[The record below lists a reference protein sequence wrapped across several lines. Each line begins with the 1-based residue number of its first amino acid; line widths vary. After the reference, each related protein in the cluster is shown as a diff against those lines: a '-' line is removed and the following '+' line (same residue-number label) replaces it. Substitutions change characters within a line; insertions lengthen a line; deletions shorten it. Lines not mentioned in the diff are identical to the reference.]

1 MENSISNLLESIPS
15 FIVVEFREYPA
26 DVPYVAMRLLPA
38 IMGILV
44 VPIIFLTLR
53 SRGCTQTT
61 SLLGSV
67 LIIFENG
74 LVTQSRLILLDSP
87 LVICTTFTAY
97 AWTVFDSKYHNGPLS
112 GGSASNSGD
121 PSRIDDGTFS
131 ADWWM
136 WLLLTGLGLGA
147 TVSMKWVGLFTI
159 AWVGSLTVLQ
169 LWNLLGDLRVTPV
182 SSLLDGVNR
191 RGCGLNISLL
201 VLRVLL
207 SFLLHFTWLCLL
219 FISFA
224 L

>member
-1 MENSISNLLESIPS
+1 
-15 FIVVEFREYPA
+15 
-26 DVPYVAMRLLPA
+26 MRLLPA

-53 SRGCTQTT
+53 SSGCTQTT
-61 SLLGSV
+61 SLLGSA

-87 LVICTTFTAY
+87 LVICTAFTAY
-97 AWTVFDSKYHNGPLS
+97 TWTVFESKYHHAAFS
-112 GGSASNSGD
+112 GGSESSSGT
-121 PSRIDDGTFS
+121 PSRIDDGVFS
-131 ADWWM
+131 AEWWM

-182 SSLLDGVNR
+182 LPYLM
-191 RGCGLNISLL
+191 
-201 VLRVLL
+201 VLMVEDVD
-207 SFLLHFTWLCLL
+207 
-219 FISFA
+219 
-224 L
+224 